1 MRNRETEWTYP
12 LLRFL
17 GALFIPP
24 VLGTLV
30 IVLSLLL
37 SGNLSISEAFPAL
50 FAYGFQ
56 AIIATTVPS
65 IIFFLVLEK
74 VYETKETIRNSRIR
88 FSVIGLAMG
97 VIFGTGLGIHFQGIP
112 TFLILGS
119 AVGFAAAYLIF
130 PTCTQQDQP
139 SN

>member
-1 MRNRETEWTYP
+1 MRSRKTEWTYP

-24 VLGTLV
+24 ILGTVL
-30 IVLSLLL
+30 IVLSLLF
-37 SGNLSISEAFPAL
+37 SGNLSIAEAFPAL
-50 FAYGFQ
+50 FAFGFT

-74 VYETKETIRNSRIR
+74 IYETKEKIRNSRIR
-88 FSVIGLAMG
+88 FSIVGLAMG
-97 VIFGTGLGIHFQGIP
+97 TLFGFGVGAYFQGIP
-112 TFLILGS
+112 TFLSLGS
-119 AVGFAAAYLIF
+119 AVGFATAYFIF
-130 PTCTQQDQP
+130 PTSAKQDQP